1 MAINFLSLIG
11 FKSKSRKEQPTPS
24 APAPQ
29 PPVPEVTAE
38 LSVKED
44 FHEEIAHTGAGWF
57 RFDSDSSRLLA
68 SMTVSYD
75 VRETTHEFKTDWR
88 ANCHMVETPVRIV
101 HTSAM
106 IRLYRSSAVALK
118 TGEGHRC
125 FVVCDR
131 GGSFING
138 APATVRRFYSLDED
152 GECQMANYCLTK
164 TIPFAFIGEYPF
176 FSEVSN
182 ERITDIT
189 IPDEAALKSLIPNY

>member
-38 LSVKED
+38 LSVKEE
-44 FHEEIAHTGAGWF
+44 FHDAIAETDAGWF

-75 VRETTHEFKTDWR
+75 ITESKDDYIVGKGF
-88 ANCHMVETPVRIV
+88 VSTPVRIV

-164 TIPFAFIGEYPF
+164 TIPFAFFGEYPF
-176 FSEVSN
+176 SSEVSN
-182 ERITDIT
+182 ARITDIT